1 MRARQKSSVG
11 AEESVAGE
19 GNWYGGRRFWRVNRR
34 FRQRNGREATGE
46 LSHAAT
52 ARVPTDFVA
61 TRALISARFRVALL
75 GYENQVRFWARA
87 PHQRKSSV
95 ALVGNALQL
104 CAL

>member
-61 TRALISARFRVALL
+61 ARALISARFRVALL
-75 GYENQVRFWARA
+75 GYENQVRFRARA